1 MVTVPNRLRALVTTE
16 AKSQKGTLSV
26 ELPDEL
32 IEHDAIDPTEVYQI
46 AVLATAS
53 KHARSGSNQSA
64 SDSAS
69 RTSRR
74 PPVQEGETR
83 TVTIDTL
90 GDQGDGIARIEHG
103 FVLIVSDA
111 QPDDELV
118 IEVESVQSNVAFATI
133 VERLE

>member
-1 MVTVPNRLRALVTTE
+1 M
-16 AKSQKGTLSV
+16 
-26 ELPDEL
+26 
-32 IEHDAIDPTEVYQI
+32 
-46 AVLATAS
+46 LATAS
-53 KHARSGSNQSA
+53 KHAKSGSNQSA

-69 RTSRR
+69 RTSRET
-74 PPVQEGETR
+74 PVQEGETR